1 MQGKLCWV
9 NVVINTITRECRE
22 VVDYLP
28 AAIPLGNDT
37 QARATKVGQGG

>member
-9 NVVINTITRECRE
+9 NVVINTITRGRRE
-22 VVDYLP
+22 VVDYRP
-28 AAIPLGNDT
+28 AAVLLGNDT